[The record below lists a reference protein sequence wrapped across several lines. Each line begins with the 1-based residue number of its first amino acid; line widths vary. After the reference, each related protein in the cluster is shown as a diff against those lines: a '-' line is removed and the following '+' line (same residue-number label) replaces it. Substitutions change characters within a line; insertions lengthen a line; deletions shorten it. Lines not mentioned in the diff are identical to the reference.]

1 MKKRILFFTN
11 LHPLPWQPTR
21 ATYNF
26 EEIRHLKEHAEI
38 NVLIPVPWFTW
49 LKQVVVNGHRSPE
62 GFCLFPFFYIPKIL
76 SSLHPLFLMLSMLI
90 CIKPFVMLARSENVI
105 ASWAYAEAVVA
116 AVGKKLFKYKLVIEC
131 LGSDVNVLMQKP
143 LHRFQMKW
151 AFDKATAVTTKSKAL
166 AKEVQKHMP
175 HVLPTVVYNGV
186 DFDVFTLRDSVPF
199 SKNTQQFLFVGS
211 LIPTKGV
218 FELIDGFANAAK
230 VNPQIR
236 LRIAG
241 EGSSKE
247 ALQKLVN
254 AKSLSHLVSFLG
266 AIPHRSLVTEL
277 HDADALIL
285 PSYREGVP
293 NVIMEALATG
303 TPVIA
308 TDVGGI
314 CEVVESQTNGI
325 LIEARNKNS
334 VGDAL
339 RTITSM
345 QWYPRTIKKSIAKYT
360 WRNTAKEIIALILN
374 KQR

>member
-1 MKKRILFFTN
+1 MTKRILFFTN

-26 EEIRHLKEHAEI
+26 EEIRYLKKHADI

-62 GFCLFPFFYIPKIL
+62 GFCLFPFFYIPKVL
-76 SSLHPLFLMLSMLI
+76 SSLHPLFLLLSMLI
-90 CIKPFVMLARSENVI
+90 CIKPFVMLARSENVV

-151 AFDKATAVTTKSKAL
+151 AFRKATAVTTKSKAL
-166 AKEVQKHMP
+166 AEEVQKHMP
-175 HVLPTVVYNGV
+175 HILPAVVYNGV

-218 FELIDGFANAAK
+218 FELIDGFEKAIK
-230 VNPQIR
+230 ENPQIR
-236 LRIAG
+236 LKIAG
-241 EGSSKE
+241 EGNSTE
-247 ALQKLVN
+247 ALQQLVGS
-254 AKSLSHLVSFLG
+254 KSLSHVISFLG
-266 AIPHRSLVTEL
+266 AIPHKSLVTEL
-277 HDADALIL
+277 HTADALIL

-314 CEVVESQTNGI
+314 PEVIKSQINGI
-325 LIEARNKNS
+325 LIEAQSGNS
-334 VGDAL
+334 IDDAL
-339 RTITSM
+339 GTITTV
-345 QWYPRTIKKSIAKYT
+345 QWCPRTIKKSIATYT
-360 WRNTAKEIIALILN
+360 WRNTTKEILALLSN